1 MDMFD
6 EARAIEG
13 MIKLL
18 GKTQSEIAKEL
29 GVSQSYIAN
38 KLRLLGFSATL
49 IEKIRQR
56 GLSERHARSILR
68 LDSEE
73 ARGKMIDEVASR
85 SLTVRECEALVDA
98 AALVKVTEEFSRGE
112 ALSRI
117 AGVENMIS
125 RAVEH
130 LIAGGVSAEART
142 SYCGADMYIT
152 LHIKGA

>member
-6 EARAIEG
+6 EARAILG

-18 GKTQSEIAKEL
+18 GKTQSEIAREL

-38 KLRLLGFSATL
+38 KLRLLGFSSVL
-49 IEKIRQR
+49 IEKIRQK
-56 GLSERHARSILR
+56 GLSERHARAILR
-68 LDSEE
+68 LDGEE
-73 ARGKMIDEVASR
+73 ARGKMIDEVAAR

-98 AALVKVTEEFSRGE
+98 AALVKVAEGFSRGE

-117 AGVENMIS
+117 SGVENMIA

-130 LIAGGVSAEART
+130 LIAGGVCAEART
-142 SYCGADMYIT
+142 SYQGDDMYIT
-152 LHIKGA
+152 VHIKNA